1 VLKGAE
7 AQHPQFWYREHLHYA
22 LLCVSFLCSDHLL
35 VYLQCDSAVGVSEHR
50 LRELE
55 VASMSK
61 HGGEAM
67 SERVPAD
74 LLLDPKHFQCRPEM
88 TLEDHVGL

>member
-1 VLKGAE
+1 VLKLSTL
-7 AQHPQFWYREHLHYA
+7 QFWYKEHLHHS
-22 LLCVSFLCSDHLL
+22 LLCVSFLCSHHLL
-35 VYLQCDSAVGVSEHR
+35 VHLQGDSAVGVSEHR

-55 VASMSK
+55 IHALLPE
-61 HGGEAM
+61 HGGQAM

-74 LLLDPKHFQCRPEM
+74 LLLDPQRFECRPEM